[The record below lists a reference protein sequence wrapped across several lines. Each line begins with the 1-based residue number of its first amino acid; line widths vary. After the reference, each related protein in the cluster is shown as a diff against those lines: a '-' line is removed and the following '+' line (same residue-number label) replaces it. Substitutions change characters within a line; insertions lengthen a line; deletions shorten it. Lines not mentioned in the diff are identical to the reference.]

1 MRTTRRRYL
10 ATAGAALAAGS
21 AGCLGGLP
29 GASGGGGNK
38 PDCDV
43 PDQGTFEELPRPSLG
58 SSDAPVTVNVYE
70 DFACPHCATF
80 STEVFPKVREQYVAS
95 GDVQYRYFDFPIPVN
110 EQWSWGGAIAAR
122 AVQERTNSKTF
133 FDFATAVYEN
143 QSELTSNGYQL
154 VYDLANERDVD
165 GCAVVG
171 AVEQETYRP
180 VVEADRERA
189 VSRGYQGTPTVVVG
203 GNALDDYSWEAVSSA
218 IDARL
223 DG

>member
-10 ATAGAALAAGS
+10 ATAGAALATGA

-29 GASGGGGNK
+29 GTSSGGAQNL
-38 PDCDV
+38 DCDV
-43 PDQGTFEELPRPSLG
+43 PDQETVENLPQPSIG
-58 SSDAPVTVNVYE
+58 PSDAPVTVNVYE

-95 GDVQYRYFDFPIPVN
+95 GDVRYRHFDFPIPVS
-110 EQWSWGGAIAAR
+110 EQWSWGGAVAAR
-122 AVQERTNSKTF
+122 AVQDRTDSETF

-143 QSELTSNGYQL
+143 QQELTSNGFQL
-154 VYDLANERDVD
+154 VHDLAADRGVD

-189 VSRGYQGTPTVVVG
+189 VSKGYQGTPTVVVD
-203 GNALDDYSWEAVSSA
+203 GNALQGYSWEAVSAA

-223 DG
+223 DA